1 MAWWSKIIDDITNI
15 GVKAAKE
22 QAKERKKFEAK
33 KPTVKGQTP
42 PKKPGKTAAQLKK
55 ERDAKAKEKAEKEA
69 KLSKDRSDAAKK
81 RRKGI
86 GKVDNKTGRVV
97 KNEDRAKTAVK
108 NVRTTVTKK
117 VNKQKEKW
125 DTLTPKEKRIVKWAT
140 GAGVIGGPAAVYTG
154 KVNIDNLM
162 DAYNK
167 RSSASTKKTP
177 KVTKEEANRRSR
189 AYIEKKRKEKERKEK
204 ERKAKVIAAAKK
216 EVAAAKAKRRAH
228 TLAEVKKI
236 EAEIK
241 ARRDAKKSKTEKGFL
256 RDTRGGKVRSGTK
269 GEYVRTKYAKGGA
282 VKKKGCGCAKRGFG
296 KAMK

>member
-33 KPTVKGQTP
+33 KPTVKGKKTP
-42 PKKPGKTAAQLKK
+42 KTSGKTAAQLKK
-55 ERDAKAKEKAEKEA
+55 EREAKAKEKAEKEA
-69 KLSKDRSDAAKK
+69 KLRKDRSDAAKK

-189 AYIEKKRKEKERKEK
+189 AYIEKKRKEK
-204 ERKAKVIAAAKK
+204 AMAAAKK
-216 EVAAAKAKRRAH
+216 KVAAAKAKRRAR
-228 TLAEVKKI
+228 TLAQAKKM

-256 RDTRGGKVRSGTK
+256 RDTRGDKVRSGTK

>member
-22 QAKERKKFEAK
+22 QAKERKKFTPKKKETKGK
-33 KPTVKGQTP
+33 KP
-42 PKKPGKTAAQLKK
+42 PKTPGKTAAQLKK
-55 ERDAKAKEKAEKEA
+55 EREAKAAADAKKKA

-86 GKVDNKTGRVV
+86 GKVDKETGRVV

-177 KVTKEEANRRSR
+177 KVTAEEANRRSR
-189 AYIEKKRKEKERKEK
+189 AYIEKKRKA
-204 ERKAKVIAAAKK
+204 KAMAAAKK
-216 EVAAAKAKRRAH
+216 KVAAAKAKRRAR
-228 TLAEVKKI
+228 TLAQAKKM

-256 RDTRGGKVRSGTK
+256 RDTEGKKVRSGTK

>member
-15 GVKAAKE
+15 GVEAAKK
-22 QAKERKKFEAK
+22 QAKERKKFTPK
-33 KPTVKGQTP
+33 KKETKGQTP
-42 PKKPGKTAAQLKK
+42 PKTPGKTAAQLKK

-69 KLSKDRSDAAKK
+69 KLRKDRSDAAKK

-97 KNEDRAKTAVK
+97 ANKDRAKTAVK
-108 NVRTTVTKK
+108 NVGVAIRK
-117 VNKQKEKW
+117 N
-125 DTLTPKEKRIVKWAT
+125 PKTAAAGAAVVAAGTQVGRNVKDSK
-140 GAGVIGGPAAVYTG
+140 GAG
-154 KVNIDNLM
+154 
-162 DAYNK
+162 
-167 RSSASTKKTP
+167 KKTP

>member
-33 KPTVKGQTP
+33 KPTVKGKKTP
-42 PKKPGKTAAQLKK
+42 KTSGKTAAQLKK
-55 ERDAKAKEKAEKEA
+55 EREAKAKEKAEKEA
-69 KLSKDRSDAAKK
+69 KLRKARSDAAKK

-86 GKVDNKTGRVV
+86 GKVDKETGRVV
-97 KNEDRAKTAVK
+97 KNEDRLHTAGKNVGLAIRKNPKKTAAAAAVVAAGTQVGRNVK
-108 NVRTTVTKK
+108 DSK
-117 VNKQKEKW
+117 
-125 DTLTPKEKRIVKWAT
+125 
-140 GAGVIGGPAAVYTG
+140 GAG
-154 KVNIDNLM
+154 
-162 DAYNK
+162 
-167 RSSASTKKTP
+167 KKTP
-177 KVTKEEANRRSR
+177 KVTAEEANRRSR
-189 AYIEKKRKEKERKEK
+189 AYIEKKRKA
-204 ERKAKVIAAAKK
+204 KAMAAAKK
-216 EVAAAKAKRRAH
+216 KVAAAKAKRRAR
-228 TLAEVKKI
+228 TLAQAKKM

-256 RDTRGGKVRSGTK
+256 RDTRGDKVRSGTK